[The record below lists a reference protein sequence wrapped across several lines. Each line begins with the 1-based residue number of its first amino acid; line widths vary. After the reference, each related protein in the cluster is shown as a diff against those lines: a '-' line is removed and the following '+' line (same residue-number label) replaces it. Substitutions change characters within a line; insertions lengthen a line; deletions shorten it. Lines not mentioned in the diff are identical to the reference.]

1 MEMIVNALIDSGV
14 QVLVALAVAL
24 IGVAGTWLTTQ
35 IGKVKQLQTV
45 QIAVDEAKNAAI
57 TTALELQQTVVDDL
71 KAAAVDG
78 KLTKEEIAKLRNDLL
93 AMSMAKL
100 SNASVKVLGEGTDRR
115 RRGHLRHHHRRRG
128 SGHCAAENHRG
139 SVCKI
144 TFPHL
149 KGDGI

>member
-24 IGVAGTWLTTQ
+24 IGVAGTWLTAQ

-78 KLTKEEIAKLRNDLL
+78 KLTKEEIANLKNDLL

-100 SNASVKVLGEGTDRR
+100 SNASVKVLTAAGVDISAIITG
-115 RRGHLRHHHRRRG
+115 
-128 SGHCAAENHRG
+128 AAEAMVG
-139 SVCKI
+139 QMGAGK
-144 TFPHL
+144 
-149 KGDGI
+149 KG

>member
-78 KLTKEEIAKLRNDLL
+78 KLTKEEIANLKNDLL

-100 SNASVKVLGEGTDRR
+100 SNASVKVLTAAGVDISAIITGAAEAMVGQMK
-115 RRGHLRHHHRRRG
+115 G
-128 SGHCAAENHRG
+128 SGKTTG
-139 SVCKI
+139 
-144 TFPHL
+144 
-149 KGDGI
+149 

>member
-14 QVLVALAVAL
+14 QVLVALVVAL

-100 SNASVKVLGEGTDRR
+100 SNASVKVLTAAGVDISAIITGAGEAVIAQLKTTG
-115 RRGHLRHHHRRRG
+115 
-128 SGHCAAENHRG
+128 EV
-139 SVCKI
+139 SVK
-144 TFPHL
+144 
-149 KGDGI
+149 

>member
-1 MEMIVNALIDSGV
+1 MEMIVNALIESGV
-14 QVLVALAVAL
+14 QVLAALVTAL
-24 IGVAGTWLTTQ
+24 IGVAGTWITVQ

-78 KLTKEEIAKLRNDLL
+78 KLTKEEIAKLKNDLL

-100 SNASVKVLGEGTDRR
+100 SDASVKVLTAAGVDISAIITG
-115 RRGHLRHHHRRRG
+115 
-128 SGHCAAENHRG
+128 AAEAMVGQMKG
-139 SVCKI
+139 SDK
-144 TFPHL
+144 TT
-149 KGDGI
+149 G

>member
-78 KLTKEEIAKLRNDLL
+78 KLTKEEIANLKNDLL

-100 SNASVKVLGEGTDRR
+100 SNASVKVLTAAGVDISAIITG
-115 RRGHLRHHHRRRG
+115 
-128 SGHCAAENHRG
+128 AAEAMVG
-139 SVCKI
+139 QMGAGK
-144 TFPHL
+144 
-149 KGDGI
+149 KG

>member
-78 KLTKEEIAKLRNDLL
+78 KLTKEEIANLKNDLL

-100 SNASVKVLGEGTDRR
+100 SNASVKVLTAAGVDISAIITG
-115 RRGHLRHHHRRRG
+115 
-128 SGHCAAENHRG
+128 AAEAMVGQMGAGKKR
-139 SVCKI
+139 
-144 TFPHL
+144 
-149 KGDGI
+149 

>member
-24 IGVAGTWLTTQ
+24 IGVAGTWLTAQ
-35 IGKVKQLQTV
+35 IGKVKKLQTV

-57 TTALELQQTVVDDL
+57 TTVLELQQTVVDDM

-78 KLTKEEIAKLRNDLL
+78 KLTKEEIAKLKNDLL

-100 SNASVKVLGEGTDRR
+100 SDASVKVLTAAGVDISAIITG
-115 RRGHLRHHHRRRG
+115 
-128 SGHCAAENHRG
+128 AAEAMVG
-139 SVCKI
+139 QIGAGK
-144 TFPHL
+144 
-149 KGDGI
+149 KG

>member
-78 KLTKEEIAKLRNDLL
+78 KLTKEEIAKLKNDLL

-100 SNASVKVLGEGTDRR
+100 SNASVKVLTAAGVDISAIITG
-115 RRGHLRHHHRRRG
+115 
-128 SGHCAAENHRG
+128 AAEAMVG
-139 SVCKI
+139 QMGAGK
-144 TFPHL
+144 
-149 KGDGI
+149 KG